1 MNKKLLLCIVLG
13 FGVQIAYGEKNTK
26 TSRVPEKK
34 GRIIFVTG
42 SCSSGK
48 SSLAR
53 LIAQQLDAK
62 FFAFDEC
69 VIPVLTR
76 KMVEK
81 EVGKV
86 PAFFITKIFNGFT
99 LIGFLSEKRK
109 REAQIKFYDELKKGL
124 AIGPTKRMYQDVR
137 KLALAGCN
145 VVVEAPLHL
154 GDGVD
159 CMASLSVLH
168 DLDVSFVLAY
178 CPWNN
183 IVERIAARNQKSN
196 RKNNREL
203 DWAVGN
209 FLHYFDISTDK
220 NTGSIDTLSGRA
232 VNNLVA
238 TYSRPE
244 FKKKRMQICAE
255 TQQAAHSY
263 FKTDGLHY
271 LRPHLAYDLI
281 INTQEHKPE
290 EGAMRV
296 LDFVKNKSS
305 AKKFA
310 KIDWVY

>member
-1 MNKKLLLCIVLG
+1 M
-13 FGVQIAYGEKNTK
+13 
-26 TSRVPEKK
+26 
-34 GRIIFVTG
+34 
-42 SCSSGK
+42 
-48 SSLAR
+48 
-53 LIAQQLDAK
+53 
-62 FFAFDEC
+62 
-69 VIPVLTR
+69 
-76 KMVEK
+76 
-81 EVGKV
+81 
-86 PAFFITKIFNGFT
+86 PAFFITKILSGFT

-137 KLALAGCN
+137 KLALAGRN

-159 CMASLSVLH
+159 CMASLSVLQ

-183 IVERIAARNQKSN
+183 IVERIIARNQKSN

-220 NTGSIDTLSGRA
+220 NTGAIDTLSGRA

-238 TYSRPE
+238 TYARPE